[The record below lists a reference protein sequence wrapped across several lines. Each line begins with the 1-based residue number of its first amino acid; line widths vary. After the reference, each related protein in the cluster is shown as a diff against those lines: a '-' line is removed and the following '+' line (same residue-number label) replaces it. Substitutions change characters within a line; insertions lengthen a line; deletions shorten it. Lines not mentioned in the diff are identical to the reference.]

1 MLKGL
6 ILGNAMDDYSL
17 LTLQYNIKSLA
28 GHLVA
33 ESSQVAL
40 MLHNK

>member
-6 ILGNAMDDYSL
+6 ILCNAMDNYGL
-17 LTLQYNIKSLA
+17 LTLQYNRKSPA